1 MISPTQHR
9 LPLFKEKSFPCLNH
23 LGKYMRTRE
32 NVVVVSTQKSKIF
45 FSGNTP
51 AKGNQTIDT
60 TVDLEVLTYH
70 VDSVG

>member
-1 MISPTQHR
+1 
-9 LPLFKEKSFPCLNH
+9 
-23 LGKYMRTRE
+23 MRTRE
-32 NVVVVSTQKSKIF
+32 DVAVFSTQKSKIF
-45 FSGNTP
+45 LSGNAP